1 MNEKLLE
8 LKIKALLLNYL
19 VNKGDLNSSMS
30 VINEFTID
38 KLSRRADLVALDDKK
53 MVAYEIKS
61 EADTLKRLDGQV
73 TKYLE
78 YFDKVVIVA
87 ATKHINS
94 VIAMVPSNVAVW
106 EVTDNNFTVRQRGRI
121 EIIKSRNS
129 LISLLN
135 SKELLKLSKKLNL
148 SIKLKSRKS
157 LEEILSKSPIYSL
170 REAALNNIKRRYRS
184 TNDNFWNKTEKRNI
198 STQDITLL
206 SHYIYERKQEKN
218 NKVKKQQL
226 WANWELKLK
235 QDPEVLA
242 LYNLSQKLISV

>member
-8 LKIKALLLNYL
+8 AKIKALLLNYL

-38 KLSRRADLVALDDKK
+38 NLSRRADLVSLDDKK

-87 ATKHINS
+87 ATRHISS

-106 EVTDNNFTVRQRGRI
+106 EIIDNKFKIRQRGRI
-121 EIIKSRNS
+121 EVIKSRNS

-148 SIKLKSRKS
+148 NSKLKSRKS
-157 LEEILSKSPIYSL
+157 LEEVLSKSPIYSL
-170 REAALNNIKRRYRS
+170 REAALDNIKRRYIS
-184 TNDNFWNKTEKRNI
+184 TNDNFWKKTEKRKI

-206 SHYIYERKQEKN
+206 SHYINERKQEKN
-218 NKVKKQQL
+218 NKVNKQQL

-235 QDPEVLA
+235 QDPKVLA
-242 LYNLSQKLISV
+242 LYNLSQKLISA